1 MSRRSTALVLV
12 LLATIW
18 VGGCSGDTPETGSAE
33 QPSDSK
39 EVQLPPSR
47 TLSIPGQGSPGT
59 PPSTGMSPHGA
70 GASPHDR
77 GMFWK
82 VPDDWIKEEPAS
94 SMRIAQYRIPSSAGD
109 AGCIVFYFGPGMGG
123 DAQSNATRWARQFEQ
138 PDGRDS
144 TELMKV
150 SELDGAQRPVL
161 IVEVTGTYDGGM
173 AMSGA
178 PEKKPGYM
186 LLGGIAE
193 GPDAPWFFKFTGPK
207 STIEAQRA
215 AFLEMMRSVGGNG

>member
-1 MSRRSTALVLV
+1 MSSRSSVLALV
-12 LLATIW
+12 LLATLW
-18 VGGCSGDTPETGSAE
+18 LGGCSGEEPDTGTGEQSTGSR
-33 QPSDSK
+33 

-47 TLSIPGQGSPGT
+47 TLNIPGQVSPGA
-59 PPSTGMSPHGA
+59 PPGSGVSPHE
-70 GASPHDR
+70 R

-82 VPDDWIKEEPAS
+82 VPDDWAKEQPTS
-94 SMRIAQYRIPSSAGD
+94 SMRIAQYRVSGPGGD
-109 AGCIVFYFGPGMGG
+109 AECVVFYFGPGMGG
-123 DAQSNATRWARQFEQ
+123 DARSNATRWARQFEQ

-144 TELMKV
+144 TEVMKV
-150 SELDGAQRPVL
+150 TELDGAQSPVL

-186 LLGGIAE
+186 LLGGIAD
-193 GPDAPWFFKFTGPK
+193 GPDAPWFFKFTGPV

-215 AFLEMMRSVGGNG
+215 PFLEMMRSAGGGN

>member
-1 MSRRSTALVLV
+1 MSSRLSALALV
-12 LLATIW
+12 LLATLW
-18 VGGCSGDTPETGSAE
+18 LGGCSGEAPDTGSGE
-33 QPSDSK
+33 QPTTSR

-47 TLSIPGQGSPGT
+47 TLSIPGQGSPGMA
-59 PPSTGMSPHGA
+59 PGSGD
-70 GASPHDR
+70 SPHDR

-82 VPDDWIKEEPAS
+82 VPDDWAKEQPAS
-94 SMRIAQYRIPSSAGD
+94 SMRIAQYRVSGPGGD
-109 AGCIVFYFGPGMGG
+109 AECVVFYFGPGMGG
-123 DAQSNATRWARQFEQ
+123 DAKSNATRWARQFEQ
-138 PDGRDS
+138 LDGRDS
-144 TELMKV
+144 TEVMQV
-150 SELDGAQRPVL
+150 TELDGAQTSVL

-193 GPDAPWFFKFTGPK
+193 GPDAPWFFKFTGPV

-215 AFLEMMRSVGGNG
+215 SFLEMMRSAGGGN

>member
-1 MSRRSTALVLV
+1 MSPRSTTLTLV

-18 VGGCSGDTPETGSAE
+18 VGGCSGDAPDTGAAE

-47 TLSIPGQGSPGT
+47 TLTIPGQGSPGT
-59 PPSTGMSPHGA
+59 QQATGMSPHGT
-70 GASPHDR
+70 GANPHDQ

-82 VPDDWIKEEPAS
+82 VPDDWTKEQPAS
-94 SMRIAQYRIPSSAGD
+94 SMRIAQYRAPGSGGD
-109 AGCIVFYFGPGMGG
+109 AECVVFYFGPGAGG
-123 DAQSNATRWARQFEQ
+123 DKQSNALRWAQQFEQ

-144 TELMKV
+144 KELM
-150 SELDGAQRPVL
+150 ELTQLDGTATPVL

-186 LLGGIAE
+186 LLGGIAD
-193 GPDAPWFFKFTGPK
+193 GPDAPWFFKFTGPV
-207 STIEAQRA
+207 STIEAQRE
-215 AFLEMMRSVGGNG
+215 AFLTMMRSVGGEG

>member
-1 MSRRSTALVLV
+1 MSPRLPALTLI
-12 LLATIW
+12 LLATLW
-18 VGGCSGDTPETGSAE
+18 VGGCSGDTPDTGTGD
-33 QPSDSK
+33 QPADAQA
-39 EVQLPPSR
+39 VPLPPSR
-47 TLSIPGQGSPGT
+47 TLAIPGQGT
-59 PPSTGMSPHGA
+59 PQATGMSPHGA
-70 GASPHDR
+70 ASSPHDR

-82 VPDDWIKEEPAS
+82 VPENWTKEQPAS
-94 SMRIAQYRIPSSAGD
+94 SMRIAQYQVGGPGGD
-109 AGCIVFYFGPGMGG
+109 AECVVFYFGPGMGG

-138 PDGRDS
+138 PDGRAS
-144 TELMKV
+144 TDLMKV
-150 SELDGAQRPVL
+150 SELDGTQRPVL

-193 GPDAPWFFKFTGPK
+193 GPDAPWFFKFTGPV

-215 AFLEMMRSVGGNG
+215 TFLEMMRTVGGEG